1 MLCEG
6 KLQNLPFNNRFFRG
20 WPVWK
25 RSVSLRRPKFLA
37 WANIGPLQHITM
49 HSMGEEEKIDGESP
63 CYARYENL
71 HKIDGRY
78 LSGNTYYFISSHS
91 RNRKTDIFSFL
102 KFQTVQRERTS
113 VLNVLLYANI
123 S

>member
-1 MLCEG
+1 MTCVEKVGVAMATQIFGL
-6 KLQNLPFNNRFFRG
+6 G
-20 WPVWK
+20 WH
-25 RSVSLRRPKFLA
+25 RP
-37 WANIGPLQHITM
+37 PSTHITM

-91 RNRKTDIFSFL
+91 RNRKIDIFSFL
-102 KFQTVQRERTS
+102 KFQTFAEVQRERTS

>member
-1 MLCEG
+1 M
-6 KLQNLPFNNRFFRG
+6 
-20 WPVWK
+20 WK
-25 RSVSLRRPKFLA
+25 RSVSLWRPKFLA
-37 WANIGPLQHITM
+37 WADIGPLQHITM

-63 CYARYENL
+63 CYARNENL

-91 RNRKTDIFSFL
+91 RNRKIDIFSFL
-102 KFQTVQRERTS
+102 KFQTFAEVQRERTS
-113 VLNVLLYANI
+113 VLNVSYANI